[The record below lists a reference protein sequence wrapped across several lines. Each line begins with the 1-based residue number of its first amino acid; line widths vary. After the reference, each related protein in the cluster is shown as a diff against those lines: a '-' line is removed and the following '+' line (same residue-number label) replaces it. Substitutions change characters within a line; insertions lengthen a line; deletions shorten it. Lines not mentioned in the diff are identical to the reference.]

1 MNVSS
6 ECRSE
11 VSPLRSPCSV
21 FERYLDVARAGRS
34 QLAGRSLLQI
44 LTSSP
49 NVKKFPPGDVVR
61 NLLRVRLCPSH
72 SARPQH
78 ALQCGSRS
86 SRGRGSSVAP
96 CLRLSLS
103 CFASKIDGLFLNR
116 APPPPRA
123 PRRSAPRPCVP
134 SSIHQMRRS
143 VLLNTYLRL
152 CYSSCVWRGIHHLH
166 CVHGRAVRRVAVGR
180 RVKLD
185 LTCAWLPFKTCRPCM
200 LCRPT
205 RGRAGRAGRF
215 EGVARSRGRTRTGGH
230 KG

>member
-11 VSPLRSPCSV
+11 VSPLGSPRSV

-61 NLLRVRLCPSH
+61 NLLRATLPVTLSTP
-72 SARPQH
+72 SARPPTRLEVEPGTRFVRR
-78 ALQCGSRS
+78 ALFEFVVSLWLSRP
-86 SRGRGSSVAP
+86 RPGRAAGG
-96 CLRLSLS
+96 R
-103 CFASKIDGLFLNR
+103 
-116 APPPPRA
+116 PPPPGPA
-123 PRRSAPRPCVP
+123 PLRSAPRPRVP

-166 CVHGRAVRRVAVGR
+166 CTWSRC
-180 RVKLD
+180 
-185 LTCAWLPFKTCRPCM
+185 T
-200 LCRPT
+200 
-205 RGRAGRAGRF
+205 
-215 EGVARSRGRTRTGGH
+215 SRGRGPSCKAGLDLRVASVQDL
-230 KG
+230 

>member
-1 MNVSS
+1 
-6 ECRSE
+6 
-11 VSPLRSPCSV
+11 
-21 FERYLDVARAGRS
+21 
-34 QLAGRSLLQI
+34 
-44 LTSSP
+44 
-49 NVKKFPPGDVVR
+49 VR
-61 NLLRVRLCPSH
+61 NLLRATLPVTLSTP
-72 SARPQH
+72 SARPPTRLEVEPGTRFVRR
-78 ALQCGSRS
+78 ALFEFDRLLFRPHL
-86 SRGRGSSVAP
+86 RGPA
-96 CLRLSLS
+96 
-103 CFASKIDGLFLNR
+103 A
-116 APPPPRA
+116 APPPA

-166 CVHGRAVRRVAVGR
+166 CTWSRFVALYVAWPVCR

-215 EGVARSRGRTRTGGH
+215 EGVARSKGRTRTGGH

>member
-1 MNVSS
+1 VTWCVIYS
-6 ECRSE
+6 
-11 VSPLRSPCSV
+11 
-21 FERYLDVARAGRS
+21 
-34 QLAGRSLLQI
+34 
-44 LTSSP
+44 
-49 NVKKFPPGDVVR
+49 
-61 NLLRVRLCPSH
+61 VRLCPSH

-78 ALQCGSRS
+78 ALQRGSRS

-96 CLRLSLS
+96 CLSLLFRL
-103 CFASKIDGLFLNR
+103 FAHVAARRG
-116 APPPPRA
+116 APLA

-166 CVHGRAVRRVAVGR
+166 CTWSRFVALYVAWPVCR

-215 EGVARSRGRTRTGGH
+215 VGVARSKGRTRTGGH